1 MEWYPWIVLIHVA
14 GGFGFVLGHGAS
26 VIVAFRLRS
35 ERDPARVSALL
46 DLSSGSLG
54 MMYGAL
60 LVLLIAGIAAGFV
73 GGHWGQAWIWVALG
87 VFIVIVVAMYP
98 LGSQHYA
105 KVRRAFGLKTYQD
118 KADVP
123 APEPA
128 SAAEQAA
135 LLASP
140 QPWILAILGG
150 GGLLIILWLMVVKP
164 F

>member
-26 VIVAFRLRS
+26 VMVAFRLRS

-54 MMYGAL
+54 VMYGAL

-73 GGHWGQAWIWVALG
+73 GGYWGQAWIWVALG

-105 KVRRAFGLKTYQD
+105 RVRRAFGLKTYQD

-123 APEPA
+123 APDPA
-128 SAAEQAA
+128 SSAEQAA

>member
-1 MEWYPWIVLIHVA
+1 MDWYPWLVLIHVA

-26 VIVAFRLRS
+26 VLVAFRLRS
-35 ERDPARVSALL
+35 ERDPARVTALL

-60 LVLLIAGIAAGFV
+60 ATLLIAGVAAGFV
-73 GGHWGQAWIWVALG
+73 GGHWGRAWIWVALG
-87 VFIVIVVAMYP
+87 LLIVIVVAMYP

-105 KVRRAFGLKTYQD
+105 KVRHAFGQKTYQD
-118 KADVP
+118 KAD
-123 APEPA
+123 APDPQPA
-128 SAAEQAA
+128 SAAEQAT

-140 QPWILAILGG
+140 HPWILAGLGG
-150 GGLLIILWLMVVKP
+150 GGLLIILWLMVIQP

>member
-1 MEWYPWIVLIHVA
+1 MDWYPWVVLIHVVGA
-14 GGFGFVLGHGAS
+14 FGFVLGHGTS
-26 VIVAFRLRS
+26 VLVAFRLPS
-35 ERDPARVSALL
+35 EREPARVTALL
-46 DLSSGSLG
+46 DLSGSSLA

-60 LVLLIAGIAAGFV
+60 LLLLIAGIVAGFM
-73 GGHWGQAWIWVALG
+73 GAYWGHAWIWVALG
-87 VFIVIVVAMYP
+87 LFVVIVVAMYP

-105 KVRRAFGLKTYQD
+105 RVRHAFGLKSYQD
-118 KADVP
+118 KADAP
-123 APEPA
+123 PPEPA

-140 QPWILAILGG
+140 QPWILAVVGG

>member
-73 GGHWGQAWIWVALG
+73 GGYWGKAWIWVALG

-128 SAAEQAA
+128 SSAEQAA

>member
-26 VIVAFRLRS
+26 VMVAFRLRS

-73 GGHWGQAWIWVALG
+73 GGYWGQAWIWVALG

-118 KADVP
+118 KADAP

-128 SAAEQAA
+128 SSAEQAA